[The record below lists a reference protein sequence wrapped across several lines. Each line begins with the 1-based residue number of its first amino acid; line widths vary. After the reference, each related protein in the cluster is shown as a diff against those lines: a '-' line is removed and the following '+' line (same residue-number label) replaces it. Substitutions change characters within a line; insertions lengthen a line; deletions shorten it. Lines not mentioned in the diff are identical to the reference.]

1 MTFVYRCIYHKIDI
15 TLVMLY
21 MYKAHDKIKAK
32 IVINIIYFG
41 DIKFH
46 NHKFGIMK

>member
-1 MTFVYRCIYHKIDI
+1 MIFIHRCIYHKIDI

-41 DIKFH
+41 DIKFYCI
-46 NHKFGIMK
+46 KF